1 MAVSVLNT
9 SGGTIGSGQA
19 TLQWSHTLH
28 ADADYALVGVR
39 NSDNAGVVPSSV
51 TIGGAPMQ
59 LAFEY
64 QNPGTT
70 ADRYYVY
77 WIPAEDLPAPG
88 ARTVIVTWASNTTD
102 GVAGVSVCASGVA
115 QEAPVGIVQA
125 NAMGVTDIDTSIT
138 TTTPDERIIQMLL
151 LRTAV
156 SVTPDSGQS
165 TIYTGRAHTLTR
177 VGPSTPGPQAMDVTL
192 SGASSLGLSVL
203 VPLLAADEGGGEEIP
218 AEQAFAGVGAF
229 AAGATVRRA
238 ASVSTVGAAT
248 FGATAAVRR
257 AGQLDVVAAATFASE
272 ASVRRAAELGLGAI
286 ATFAA
291 GASVRRAAQLDVT
304 AIATLEVIASARR
317 TASVGF
323 VGAAVFVPAVSGA
336 GVRASVAFVGSSA
349 LSASAHLA
357 IAATV
362 NLAGAGTLSVTTF
375 SRRAAHVAFAGS
387 ATFRARVRTQ
397 ALAQDLPAPVV
408 SVVPARAYASLVAI
422 PATATCEPA
431 RAPAY
436 HLE

>member
-64 QNPGTT
+64 ENPGTT
-70 ADRYYVY
+70 ADRYYVF

-88 ARTVIVTWASNTTD
+88 ARTVVVTWASNTTD

-125 NAMGVTDIDTSIT
+125 NAMGVTDINTSIT

-151 LRTAV
+151 LRTAL

-177 VGPSTPGPQAMDVTL
+177 VGPSTPGAQAMDVTL

-203 VPLLAADEGGGEEIP
+203 IPLLAAEEEEEGEEIP
-218 AEQAFAGVGAF
+218 ADQAFAGVGAF

-238 ASVSTVGAAT
+238 ASVSAVGAAT
-248 FGATAAVRR
+248 LGATAA
-257 AGQLDVVAAATFASE
+257 
-272 ASVRRAAELGLGAI
+272 
-286 ATFAA
+286 
-291 GASVRRAAQLDVT
+291 VRRAAQLDVT
-304 AIATLEVIASARR
+304 AIATLEAGASARR

-323 VGAAVFVPAVSGA
+323 AGAAVFAPTVSGA
-336 GVRASVAFVGSSA
+336 GVRASIGFVGSSA

-357 IAATV
+357 ITGTV
-362 NLAGAGTLSVTTF
+362 SVAGAGTLWVTTF
-375 SRRAAHVAFAGS
+375 GRRAAHVAFAGS

-408 SVVPARAYASLVAI
+408 SVVPARAHASLVAI